1 MDEWLDR
8 FLAYVWRS
16 HSRSEAT
23 VDAYRRDLEEYLDF
37 LQEEGIESFE
47 DTDRN
52 VILLFLEKL
61 RRQKELSDA
70 SMNRKLSALRSFYG
84 YMQVYGGLQA
94 DPMSGMKGF
103 GGRRKLPGF
112 LFESEIRMFLDSYDR
127 SDPLQD
133 RDWLLFS
140 LMYASGLRVSEV
152 VNLNWED
159 MDLANRILHI
169 KGKGGKER
177 IVPFT
182 TGLKKEFSQVK
193 RRRQP
198 VPEDPVFLSS
208 RHKRLTSRGI
218 QYRMQDHSDKCGLNM
233 TVHPHMLRHSFA
245 THLLDGGVDI
255 RIVQELLGHSSIST
269 TQIYTHVSLQKLQE
283 AYAHAHPLATG
294 KVR

>member
-1 MDEWLDR
+1 MDEWLAR
-8 FLAYVWRS
+8 FLEYVWRS

-23 VDAYRRDLEEYLDF
+23 VDAYRRDLQSYLDF
-37 LQEEGIESFE
+37 LKQEGIESFE

-52 VILLFLEKL
+52 VILLFLEQQ
-61 RRQKELSDA
+61 RRGKSLSDA
-70 SMNRKLSALRSFYG
+70 SMNRKLSVLRSFYS

-94 DPMSGMKGF
+94 DPLSGMKGF
-103 GGRRKLPGF
+103 RNRRKLPGF

-127 SDPLQD
+127 SDPLQN

-140 LMYASGLRVSEV
+140 LMYASGLRVSEA
-152 VNLNWED
+152 VNLDWED
-159 MDLANRILHI
+159 MDLDSRLLHI
-169 KGKGGKER
+169 RGKGGKER

-182 TGLKKEFSQVK
+182 TRLQKEFTSEKAV
-193 RRRQP
+193 RRP
-198 VPEDPVFLSS
+198 DGADPVFLSA
-208 RHKRLTSRGI
+208 RNRRLTSRGI
-218 QYRMQDHSDKCGLNM
+218 QYRMQAHSDACGLNM

-283 AYAHAHPLATG
+283 AYEKAHPLATG
-294 KVR
+294 KVS